1 MARTKPPFGPF
12 GPSDRL
18 IGSLQ
23 FRRDGLTYT
32 VYNRHANGAW
42 YLVGALDVLDRHPY
56 VEPDNALV
64 ERAKALAAR
73 RHEVLEGV

>member
-1 MARTKPPFGPF
+1 MNK
-12 GPSDRL
+12 DRI
-18 IGSLQ
+18 IGALQ
-23 FRRDGLTYT
+23 FERHGLLYK
-32 VYNRHANGAW
+32 VWNRHANGAW

-56 VEPDNALV
+56 AEPDNALV